1 MLVLY
6 FVIGTNLQAVIKL
19 GLSLPET
26 IINVGIHDPKRHVY
40 VQLHLHIKEMLWV
53 ILSFNYSYNSIIRPG
68 RSAA

>member
-6 FVIGTNLQAVIKL
+6 FVIGTNWQAVIKL

-40 VQLHLHIKEMLWV
+40 VQVHTTYQRNLMNNPFL
-53 ILSFNYSYNSIIRPG
+53 
-68 RSAA
+68 